1 LRETVNIKLAIEYEG
16 KNYFGWQR
24 QKTKPSVQQAIENA
38 LRIIFPGEKINL
50 IGSGRTDTGVH
61 ALNQVANF
69 KLSGKSFDKLKLNKL
84 RYTLNSLLP
93 GDIAVKGARPVPPGF
108 HSRYSAKKRI
118 YKYYLTDRKI
128 AVNGD
133 KFYFLKTRFDIDLA
147 KDYCKLLSVTHSFRS
162 LCKNKA
168 DRRDFMSHVY
178 YAKIKKKRNGIYIFE
193 ICANRFL
200 HSMVRA
206 VVGLMLKVASSKLS
220 LIEFKQKFNNGEP
233 LKIQF
238 VPSNALFLD
247 RVIY

>member
-1 LRETVNIKLAIEYEG
+1 
-16 KNYFGWQR
+16 
-24 QKTKPSVQQAIENA
+24 
-38 LRIIFPGEKINL
+38 
-50 IGSGRTDTGVH
+50 
-61 ALNQVANF
+61 
-69 KLSGKSFDKLKLNKL
+69 
-84 RYTLNSLLP
+84 
-93 GDIAVKGARPVPPGF
+93 
-108 HSRYSAKKRI
+108 
-118 YKYYLTDRKI
+118 
-128 AVNGD
+128 
-133 KFYFLKTRFDIDLA
+133 
-147 KDYCKLLSVTHSFRS
+147 
-162 LCKNKA
+162 
-168 DRRDFMSHVY
+168 MSHVY